1 MKMYPVK
8 KTISILTMA
17 AVTAMTT
24 LAAKAALVT
33 PTNASLGDIFLG
45 VESSSKNYVIDLGN
59 AASVLGGKNF
69 NLNADL
75 VSAFG
80 SSFATTVTQYSIF
93 GMDQLDGS
101 ASPVINQSHI
111 FVSDISPTYNFS
123 KSTSVAG
130 LATTASDYASW
141 VQAYNTYVSAKSYNS
156 AANSY
161 GVAFSSGDSGAWGSY
176 TGKSPFWDWKTLSP
190 NNALITSFGG
200 NDYIA
205 WETVGANSPS
215 SIYQTFSLSTTGNL
229 TLGAVPEPS
238 TWAMVIV
245 SGFVLAVFVYRK
257 NNKCPVA

>member
-1 MKMYPVK
+1 MYPVK
-8 KTISILTMA
+8 KTISILTIA
-17 AVTAMTT
+17 VVTAMTT
-24 LAAKAALVT
+24 IAAKAAFVA
-33 PTNASLGDIFLG
+33 PTTASLGDIFLG

-59 AASVLGGKNF
+59 AATVLGGGNF
-69 NLNADL
+69 NLNSDL

-101 ASPVINQSHI
+101 ASPVVNQSHI
-111 FVSDISPTYNFS
+111 FVSDSNPTYNFA
-123 KSTSVAG
+123 KTTSVAG

-141 VQAYNTYVSAKSYNS
+141 VQAYNTYVSAKSYNT

-190 NNALITSFGG
+190 NYALINSLGG
-200 NDYIA
+200 SNNIA
-205 WETVGANSPS
+205 WEIVGANAAS
-215 SIYQTFSLSTTGNL
+215 STFQTFSLSTTGNL
-229 TLGAVPEPS
+229 SLGAVPEPS

-245 SGFVLAVFVYRK
+245 SGFVLAFFVYRK
-257 NNKCPVA
+257 NKSNKCLVA